1 MSEPARDKDRP
12 WQDPIV
18 AEVRAARQELL
29 AQVGYDLH
37 ALCELL
43 RSHQAAAGRH
53 LVRRPPRPVESS
65 RTTPVRGA
73 KDESRIT

>member
-1 MSEPARDKDRP
+1 MSERGRDKDRP

-18 AEVRAARQELL
+18 AEVRAARQKLL
-29 AQVGYDLH
+29 AQMGFDLH

-53 LVRRPPRPVESS
+53 PVRRLPRPVEGS
-65 RTTPVRGA
+65 RTTPVGGA
-73 KDESRIT
+73 KHESL